1 MYCAV
6 VVLVVYLVVLY
17 LPQIIRAIRDKRNK
31 K

>member
-1 MYCAV
+1 

>member
-17 LPQIIRAIRDKRNK
+17 LPQIVKDIVAKRRGK
-31 K
+31 